1 MKDIG
6 IKRICVSVSELEKSL
21 AFFTGEMELTEVCR
35 GRLDEQTVAAVY
47 GLGSSAAEYAML
59 KNEEQPTLL
68 QLICFTNTPKRPIR
82 EGRPSWDFGYYDVA
96 FRAKDNSW
104 AYEHFRDL
112 GFDYYCPPTRYVAD
126 WINLDVLEGVLK
138 GPDAMPMALIE
149 RLKEPI
155 PRFEGMFSIFTD
167 VAQTVASG
175 EEAARFYEGV
185 LGLSKVFDEELPDG
199 LVDDIVGVPHG
210 THTLIWNCFETPVL
224 PCDDCGYC
232 RHRAGCSK
240 RDLDGFYAELE
251 EADRLLFATPVYHR
265 SFPAPMKAV
274 LDRLQRYWSA
284 RFVLGLRPPIAK
296 PKRGILLTV
305 SGSPSDEGGRLIEQQ
320 LAPHL
325 TVLNTTLAG
334 TVHYVDADAGA
345 PLDDAAKALCAL
357 LADG

>member
-138 GPDAMPMALIE
+138 GPDAMPTALIE

-210 THTLIWNCFETPVL
+210 THTRMLMFAGGNTPITECLEYSIKGRPMSDVAKPENVGVFATAYETEDLDALLERCAAAGFETAVPPLRLRLEPYGEIRLARVNG
-224 PCDDCGYC
+224 PSGM
-232 RHRAGCSK
+232 SV
-240 RDLDGFYAELE
+240 EL
-251 EADRLLFATPVYHR
+251 F
-265 SFPAPMKAV
+265 
-274 LDRLQRYWSA
+274 Q
-284 RFVLGLRPPIAK
+284 
-296 PKRGILLTV
+296 
-305 SGSPSDEGGRLIEQQ
+305 
-320 LAPHL
+320 
-325 TVLNTTLAG
+325 
-334 TVHYVDADAGA
+334 
-345 PLDDAAKALCAL
+345 AL
-357 LADG
+357 

>member
-82 EGRPSWDFGYYDVA
+82 EGRPSWDFGCYDVA

-210 THTLIWNCFETPVL
+210 THTRMLMFAGGNTPITECLEYSLKGRPMSDVAKPENVGVFATAYETEDLDALLERCAAAGFETAVPPLRLRLEPYGEIRLARVNG
-224 PCDDCGYC
+224 PSGM
-232 RHRAGCSK
+232 SV
-240 RDLDGFYAELE
+240 EL
-251 EADRLLFATPVYHR
+251 F
-265 SFPAPMKAV
+265 
-274 LDRLQRYWSA
+274 Q
-284 RFVLGLRPPIAK
+284 
-296 PKRGILLTV
+296 
-305 SGSPSDEGGRLIEQQ
+305 
-320 LAPHL
+320 
-325 TVLNTTLAG
+325 
-334 TVHYVDADAGA
+334 
-345 PLDDAAKALCAL
+345 AL
-357 LADG
+357 

>member
-6 IKRICVSVSELEKSL
+6 IKRICVSVSELEKSQ

-210 THTLIWNCFETPVL
+210 THTRMLMFSGGNTPITECLEYSIKGRPMSDVAKPENVGVFATAYETEDLDALLERCAAAGFETAVPPLRLRLEPYGEIRLARVNG
-224 PCDDCGYC
+224 PSGM
-232 RHRAGCSK
+232 SV
-240 RDLDGFYAELE
+240 EL
-251 EADRLLFATPVYHR
+251 F
-265 SFPAPMKAV
+265 
-274 LDRLQRYWSA
+274 Q
-284 RFVLGLRPPIAK
+284 
-296 PKRGILLTV
+296 
-305 SGSPSDEGGRLIEQQ
+305 
-320 LAPHL
+320 
-325 TVLNTTLAG
+325 
-334 TVHYVDADAGA
+334 
-345 PLDDAAKALCAL
+345 AL
-357 LADG
+357 

>member
-6 IKRICVSVSELEKSL
+6 IKRICVSVSELEKSQ

-47 GLGSSAAEYAML
+47 GLESSAAEYAML

-210 THTLIWNCFETPVL
+210 THTRMLMFAGGNTPITECLEYSLKGRPMSDVAKPENVGVFATAYETEDLDALLERCAAAGFETAVPPLRLRLEPYGEIRLARVNG
-224 PCDDCGYC
+224 PSGM
-232 RHRAGCSK
+232 SV
-240 RDLDGFYAELE
+240 EL
-251 EADRLLFATPVYHR
+251 F
-265 SFPAPMKAV
+265 
-274 LDRLQRYWSA
+274 Q
-284 RFVLGLRPPIAK
+284 
-296 PKRGILLTV
+296 
-305 SGSPSDEGGRLIEQQ
+305 
-320 LAPHL
+320 
-325 TVLNTTLAG
+325 
-334 TVHYVDADAGA
+334 
-345 PLDDAAKALCAL
+345 AL
-357 LADG
+357 

>member
-138 GPDAMPMALIE
+138 GPNAMPMALIE

-210 THTLIWNCFETPVL
+210 THTRMLMFAGGNTPITECLKYSIKGRPMSDVAKPENVGVFATAYETEDLDALLERCAAAGFETAVPPLRLRLEPYGEIRLARVNG
-224 PCDDCGYC
+224 PSGM
-232 RHRAGCSK
+232 SV
-240 RDLDGFYAELE
+240 EL
-251 EADRLLFATPVYHR
+251 F
-265 SFPAPMKAV
+265 
-274 LDRLQRYWSA
+274 Q
-284 RFVLGLRPPIAK
+284 
-296 PKRGILLTV
+296 
-305 SGSPSDEGGRLIEQQ
+305 
-320 LAPHL
+320 
-325 TVLNTTLAG
+325 
-334 TVHYVDADAGA
+334 
-345 PLDDAAKALCAL
+345 AL
-357 LADG
+357 

>member
-126 WINLDVLEGVLK
+126 WINLHVLEGVLK

-210 THTLIWNCFETPVL
+210 THTRMLMFAGGNTPITECLEYSIKGRPMSDVAKPENVGVFATAYETEDLDALLERCAAAGFETAVPPLRLRLEPYGEIRLARVNG
-224 PCDDCGYC
+224 PSGM
-232 RHRAGCSK
+232 SV
-240 RDLDGFYAELE
+240 EL
-251 EADRLLFATPVYHR
+251 F
-265 SFPAPMKAV
+265 
-274 LDRLQRYWSA
+274 Q
-284 RFVLGLRPPIAK
+284 
-296 PKRGILLTV
+296 
-305 SGSPSDEGGRLIEQQ
+305 
-320 LAPHL
+320 
-325 TVLNTTLAG
+325 
-334 TVHYVDADAGA
+334 
-345 PLDDAAKALCAL
+345 AL
-357 LADG
+357 

>member
-47 GLGSSAAEYAML
+47 GLESSAAEYAML

-199 LVDDIVGVPHG
+199 LVDDIVSVPHG
-210 THTLIWNCFETPVL
+210 THTRMLMFSGGNTPITECLEYSIKGRPMSDVAKPENVGVFATAYETEDLDALLERCAAAGFETAVPPLRLRLEPYGEIRLARVNG
-224 PCDDCGYC
+224 PSGM
-232 RHRAGCSK
+232 SV
-240 RDLDGFYAELE
+240 EL
-251 EADRLLFATPVYHR
+251 F
-265 SFPAPMKAV
+265 
-274 LDRLQRYWSA
+274 Q
-284 RFVLGLRPPIAK
+284 
-296 PKRGILLTV
+296 
-305 SGSPSDEGGRLIEQQ
+305 
-320 LAPHL
+320 
-325 TVLNTTLAG
+325 
-334 TVHYVDADAGA
+334 
-345 PLDDAAKALCAL
+345 AL
-357 LADG
+357 

>member
-210 THTLIWNCFETPVL
+210 THTRMLMFAGGNTPITECLEYSLKGRPMSDVAKPENVGVFATAYETEDLDALLEHCAAAGFETAVPPLRLRLEPYGEIRLARVNG
-224 PCDDCGYC
+224 PSGM
-232 RHRAGCSK
+232 SV
-240 RDLDGFYAELE
+240 EL
-251 EADRLLFATPVYHR
+251 F
-265 SFPAPMKAV
+265 
-274 LDRLQRYWSA
+274 Q
-284 RFVLGLRPPIAK
+284 
-296 PKRGILLTV
+296 
-305 SGSPSDEGGRLIEQQ
+305 
-320 LAPHL
+320 
-325 TVLNTTLAG
+325 
-334 TVHYVDADAGA
+334 
-345 PLDDAAKALCAL
+345 AL
-357 LADG
+357 

>member
-47 GLGSSAAEYAML
+47 GLGPSAAEYAML

-126 WINLDVLEGVLK
+126 WLNLDVLEGVLK

-210 THTLIWNCFETPVL
+210 THTRMLMFAGGNTPITECLEYSIKGRPMSDVAKPENVGVFATAYETEDLDALLERCAAAGFETAVPPLRLRLEPYGEIRLARVNG
-224 PCDDCGYC
+224 PSGM
-232 RHRAGCSK
+232 SV
-240 RDLDGFYAELE
+240 EL
-251 EADRLLFATPVYHR
+251 F
-265 SFPAPMKAV
+265 
-274 LDRLQRYWSA
+274 Q
-284 RFVLGLRPPIAK
+284 
-296 PKRGILLTV
+296 
-305 SGSPSDEGGRLIEQQ
+305 
-320 LAPHL
+320 
-325 TVLNTTLAG
+325 
-334 TVHYVDADAGA
+334 
-345 PLDDAAKALCAL
+345 AL
-357 LADG
+357 

>member
-112 GFDYYCPPTRYVAD
+112 GYDYYCPPTRYVAD

-210 THTLIWNCFETPVL
+210 THTRMLMFAGGNTPITECLEYSLKGRPMFDVAKPENVGVFATAYETEDLDALLERCAAAGFETAVPPLRLRLEPYGEIRLARVNG
-224 PCDDCGYC
+224 PSGM
-232 RHRAGCSK
+232 SV
-240 RDLDGFYAELE
+240 EL
-251 EADRLLFATPVYHR
+251 F
-265 SFPAPMKAV
+265 
-274 LDRLQRYWSA
+274 Q
-284 RFVLGLRPPIAK
+284 
-296 PKRGILLTV
+296 
-305 SGSPSDEGGRLIEQQ
+305 
-320 LAPHL
+320 
-325 TVLNTTLAG
+325 
-334 TVHYVDADAGA
+334 
-345 PLDDAAKALCAL
+345 AL
-357 LADG
+357 

>member
-126 WINLDVLEGVLK
+126 WINLDVLESVLK

-210 THTLIWNCFETPVL
+210 THTRMLMFAGGNTPITECLEYSLKGRPMSDVAKPENVGVFATAYETEDLDALLERCAAAGFETAVPPLRLRLEPYGEIRLARVNG
-224 PCDDCGYC
+224 PSGM
-232 RHRAGCSK
+232 SV
-240 RDLDGFYAELE
+240 EL
-251 EADRLLFATPVYHR
+251 F
-265 SFPAPMKAV
+265 
-274 LDRLQRYWSA
+274 Q
-284 RFVLGLRPPIAK
+284 
-296 PKRGILLTV
+296 
-305 SGSPSDEGGRLIEQQ
+305 
-320 LAPHL
+320 
-325 TVLNTTLAG
+325 
-334 TVHYVDADAGA
+334 
-345 PLDDAAKALCAL
+345 AL
-357 LADG
+357 

>member
-68 QLICFTNTPKRPIR
+68 QPICFTNTPKRPIR

-112 GFDYYCPPTRYVAD
+112 GYDYYCPPTRYVAD

-175 EEAARFYEGV
+175 EAARFYEGV

-210 THTLIWNCFETPVL
+210 THTRMLMFAGGNTPITECLEYSIKGRPMSDVAKPENVGVFATAYETEDLDALLERCAAAGFETAVPPLRLRLEPYGEIRLARVNG
-224 PCDDCGYC
+224 PSGM
-232 RHRAGCSK
+232 SV
-240 RDLDGFYAELE
+240 EL
-251 EADRLLFATPVYHR
+251 F
-265 SFPAPMKAV
+265 
-274 LDRLQRYWSA
+274 Q
-284 RFVLGLRPPIAK
+284 
-296 PKRGILLTV
+296 
-305 SGSPSDEGGRLIEQQ
+305 
-320 LAPHL
+320 
-325 TVLNTTLAG
+325 
-334 TVHYVDADAGA
+334 
-345 PLDDAAKALCAL
+345 AL
-357 LADG
+357 

>member
-138 GPDAMPMALIE
+138 GPDAIPMALIE

-210 THTLIWNCFETPVL
+210 THTRMLMFAGGNTPITECLEYSIKGRPMSDVAKPENVGVFATAYETE
-224 PCDDCGYC
+224 
-232 RHRAGCSK
+232 
-240 RDLDGFYAELE
+240 DLD
-251 EADRLLFATPVYHR
+251 
-265 SFPAPMKAV
+265 
-274 LDRLQRYWSA
+274 
-284 RFVLGLRPPIAK
+284 
-296 PKRGILLTV
+296 
-305 SGSPSDEGGRLIEQQ
+305 
-320 LAPHL
+320 
-325 TVLNTTLAG
+325 
-334 TVHYVDADAGA
+334 
-345 PLDDAAKALCAL
+345 AL
-357 LADG
+357 LERCAAAGRETAVPPLRLRLEPYGEIRLARVNGPSGMSVELFQAL

>member
-210 THTLIWNCFETPVL
+210 THTRMLMFSGGNTPITECLEYSLKGRPMSDVAKPENVGVFATAYETEDLDALLERCAAAGFETAVPPLRLRLEPYGEIRLARVNG
-224 PCDDCGYC
+224 PSGM
-232 RHRAGCSK
+232 SV
-240 RDLDGFYAELE
+240 EL
-251 EADRLLFATPVYHR
+251 F
-265 SFPAPMKAV
+265 
-274 LDRLQRYWSA
+274 Q
-284 RFVLGLRPPIAK
+284 
-296 PKRGILLTV
+296 
-305 SGSPSDEGGRLIEQQ
+305 
-320 LAPHL
+320 
-325 TVLNTTLAG
+325 
-334 TVHYVDADAGA
+334 
-345 PLDDAAKALCAL
+345 AL
-357 LADG
+357 

>member
-112 GFDYYCPPTRYVAD
+112 VFDYYCPPTRYVAD

-210 THTLIWNCFETPVL
+210 THTRMLMFAGGNTPITEGLEYSIKGRPMSDVAKPENVGVFATAYETEDLDALLERCAAAGFETAVPPLRLRLEPYGEIRLARVNG
-224 PCDDCGYC
+224 PSGM
-232 RHRAGCSK
+232 SV
-240 RDLDGFYAELE
+240 EL
-251 EADRLLFATPVYHR
+251 F
-265 SFPAPMKAV
+265 
-274 LDRLQRYWSA
+274 Q
-284 RFVLGLRPPIAK
+284 
-296 PKRGILLTV
+296 
-305 SGSPSDEGGRLIEQQ
+305 
-320 LAPHL
+320 
-325 TVLNTTLAG
+325 
-334 TVHYVDADAGA
+334 
-345 PLDDAAKALCAL
+345 AL
-357 LADG
+357 

>member
-112 GFDYYCPPTRYVAD
+112 GYDYYCPPTRYVAD

-175 EEAARFYEGV
+175 EEARFYEGV

-210 THTLIWNCFETPVL
+210 THTRMLMFAGGNTPITECLEYSIKGRPMSDVAKPENVGVFATAYETEDLDALLERCAAAGFETAVPPLRLRLEPYGEIRLARVNG
-224 PCDDCGYC
+224 PSGM
-232 RHRAGCSK
+232 SV
-240 RDLDGFYAELE
+240 EL
-251 EADRLLFATPVYHR
+251 F
-265 SFPAPMKAV
+265 
-274 LDRLQRYWSA
+274 Q
-284 RFVLGLRPPIAK
+284 
-296 PKRGILLTV
+296 
-305 SGSPSDEGGRLIEQQ
+305 
-320 LAPHL
+320 
-325 TVLNTTLAG
+325 
-334 TVHYVDADAGA
+334 
-345 PLDDAAKALCAL
+345 AL
-357 LADG
+357 

>member
-47 GLGSSAAEYAML
+47 GLESSAAEYAML

-104 AYEHFRDL
+104 AYEHFKDL

-210 THTLIWNCFETPVL
+210 THTRMLMFAGGNTPITECLEYSIKGRPMSDVAKPETVGVFATAYETEALDALLERCAAAGFETAVPPLRLRLEPYGEIRLARVNG
-224 PCDDCGYC
+224 PSGM
-232 RHRAGCSK
+232 SV
-240 RDLDGFYAELE
+240 EL
-251 EADRLLFATPVYHR
+251 F
-265 SFPAPMKAV
+265 
-274 LDRLQRYWSA
+274 Q
-284 RFVLGLRPPIAK
+284 
-296 PKRGILLTV
+296 
-305 SGSPSDEGGRLIEQQ
+305 
-320 LAPHL
+320 
-325 TVLNTTLAG
+325 
-334 TVHYVDADAGA
+334 
-345 PLDDAAKALCAL
+345 AL
-357 LADG
+357 

>member
-6 IKRICVSVSELEKSL
+6 IKRICVSVSELEKSQ

-210 THTLIWNCFETPVL
+210 THTRMLMFAGGNTPITECLEYSIKGRPMSDVAKPENVGVFATAYETEDLDALLERCAAAGFETAVPPLRLRLEPYGEIKLARVNG
-224 PCDDCGYC
+224 PSGM
-232 RHRAGCSK
+232 SV
-240 RDLDGFYAELE
+240 EL
-251 EADRLLFATPVYHR
+251 F
-265 SFPAPMKAV
+265 
-274 LDRLQRYWSA
+274 Q
-284 RFVLGLRPPIAK
+284 
-296 PKRGILLTV
+296 
-305 SGSPSDEGGRLIEQQ
+305 
-320 LAPHL
+320 
-325 TVLNTTLAG
+325 
-334 TVHYVDADAGA
+334 
-345 PLDDAAKALCAL
+345 AL
-357 LADG
+357 

>member
-199 LVDDIVGVPHG
+199 LVDDIVGVTHG
-210 THTLIWNCFETPVL
+210 THTRMLMFAGGNTPITECLEYSIKGRPMSDVAKPENVGVFATAYETEDLDALLERCAAAGFETAVPPLRLRLEPYGEIRLARVNG
-224 PCDDCGYC
+224 PSGM
-232 RHRAGCSK
+232 SV
-240 RDLDGFYAELE
+240 EL
-251 EADRLLFATPVYHR
+251 F
-265 SFPAPMKAV
+265 
-274 LDRLQRYWSA
+274 Q
-284 RFVLGLRPPIAK
+284 
-296 PKRGILLTV
+296 
-305 SGSPSDEGGRLIEQQ
+305 
-320 LAPHL
+320 
-325 TVLNTTLAG
+325 
-334 TVHYVDADAGA
+334 
-345 PLDDAAKALCAL
+345 AL
-357 LADG
+357 

>member
-185 LGLSKVFDEELPDG
+185 LGLRKVFDEELPDG

-210 THTLIWNCFETPVL
+210 THTRMLMFAGGNTPITECLEYSIKGRPMSDVAKPENVGVFATAYETEDLDALLERCAAAGFETAVPPLRLRLEPYGEIRLARVNG
-224 PCDDCGYC
+224 PSGM
-232 RHRAGCSK
+232 SV
-240 RDLDGFYAELE
+240 EL
-251 EADRLLFATPVYHR
+251 F
-265 SFPAPMKAV
+265 
-274 LDRLQRYWSA
+274 Q
-284 RFVLGLRPPIAK
+284 
-296 PKRGILLTV
+296 
-305 SGSPSDEGGRLIEQQ
+305 
-320 LAPHL
+320 
-325 TVLNTTLAG
+325 
-334 TVHYVDADAGA
+334 
-345 PLDDAAKALCAL
+345 AL
-357 LADG
+357 

>member
-47 GLGSSAAEYAML
+47 GLESSAAEYAML

-104 AYEHFRDL
+104 AYEHFKDL

-210 THTLIWNCFETPVL
+210 DAYPYADVRGGQHAHNRMSGILDKGPPDVRRGEAGERGRL
-224 PCDDCGYC
+224 CD
-232 RHRAGCSK
+232 
-240 RDLDGFYAELE
+240 
-251 EADRLLFATPVYHR
+251 
-265 SFPAPMKAV
+265 
-274 LDRLQRYWSA
+274 
-284 RFVLGLRPPIAK
+284 GLR
-296 PKRGILLTV
+296 
-305 SGSPSDEGGRLIEQQ
+305 DGGPGR
-320 LAPHL
+320 
-325 TVLNTTLAG
+325 T
-334 TVHYVDADAGA
+334 AGA
-345 PLDDAAKALCAL
+345 LRRRRL
-357 LADG
+357 

>member
-112 GFDYYCPPTRYVAD
+112 GFDYYCPPTRYVAY

-210 THTLIWNCFETPVL
+210 THTRMLMFAGGNTPITECLEYSIKGRPMSDVAKPENVGVFATAYETGDLDALLERCAAAGFETAVPPLRLRLEPYGEIRLARVNG
-224 PCDDCGYC
+224 PSGM
-232 RHRAGCSK
+232 SV
-240 RDLDGFYAELE
+240 EL
-251 EADRLLFATPVYHR
+251 F
-265 SFPAPMKAV
+265 
-274 LDRLQRYWSA
+274 Q
-284 RFVLGLRPPIAK
+284 
-296 PKRGILLTV
+296 
-305 SGSPSDEGGRLIEQQ
+305 
-320 LAPHL
+320 
-325 TVLNTTLAG
+325 
-334 TVHYVDADAGA
+334 
-345 PLDDAAKALCAL
+345 AL
-357 LADG
+357 

>member
-6 IKRICVSVSELEKSL
+6 IKRICVSVSELEKSQ

-104 AYEHFRDL
+104 AYEHFKDL

-210 THTLIWNCFETPVL
+210 THTRMLMFAGGNTPITECLEYSIKGRPMSDVAKPENVGVFATAYETEDLDALLERCAAAGFETAVPPLRLRLEPYGEIRLARVNG
-224 PCDDCGYC
+224 PSGM
-232 RHRAGCSK
+232 SV
-240 RDLDGFYAELE
+240 EL
-251 EADRLLFATPVYHR
+251 F
-265 SFPAPMKAV
+265 
-274 LDRLQRYWSA
+274 Q
-284 RFVLGLRPPIAK
+284 
-296 PKRGILLTV
+296 
-305 SGSPSDEGGRLIEQQ
+305 
-320 LAPHL
+320 
-325 TVLNTTLAG
+325 
-334 TVHYVDADAGA
+334 
-345 PLDDAAKALCAL
+345 AL
-357 LADG
+357 

>member
-210 THTLIWNCFETPVL
+210 THTRMLMFAGGNTPITECLEYSLKGRPMSDVAKPENVGGFATAYETEDLDALLERCAAAGFETAVPPLRLRLEPYGEIRLARVNG
-224 PCDDCGYC
+224 PSGM
-232 RHRAGCSK
+232 SV
-240 RDLDGFYAELE
+240 EL
-251 EADRLLFATPVYHR
+251 F
-265 SFPAPMKAV
+265 
-274 LDRLQRYWSA
+274 Q
-284 RFVLGLRPPIAK
+284 
-296 PKRGILLTV
+296 
-305 SGSPSDEGGRLIEQQ
+305 
-320 LAPHL
+320 
-325 TVLNTTLAG
+325 
-334 TVHYVDADAGA
+334 
-345 PLDDAAKALCAL
+345 AL
-357 LADG
+357 

>member
-47 GLGSSAAEYAML
+47 GLESSAAEYAML

-68 QLICFTNTPKRPIR
+68 QLICFTNIPKRPIR

-210 THTLIWNCFETPVL
+210 THTRMLMFAGGNTPITECLEYSIKGRPMSDVAKPENVGVFATAYETEDLDALLERCAAAGFETAVPPLRLRLEPYGEIRLARVNG
-224 PCDDCGYC
+224 PSGM
-232 RHRAGCSK
+232 SV
-240 RDLDGFYAELE
+240 EL
-251 EADRLLFATPVYHR
+251 F
-265 SFPAPMKAV
+265 
-274 LDRLQRYWSA
+274 Q
-284 RFVLGLRPPIAK
+284 
-296 PKRGILLTV
+296 
-305 SGSPSDEGGRLIEQQ
+305 
-320 LAPHL
+320 
-325 TVLNTTLAG
+325 
-334 TVHYVDADAGA
+334 
-345 PLDDAAKALCAL
+345 AL
-357 LADG
+357 

>member
-210 THTLIWNCFETPVL
+210 THTRMLMFAGGNTPITECLEYSIKGRSMSDVAKPENVGVFATAYETEDLDALLERCAAAGFETAVPPLRLRLEPYGEIRLARVNG
-224 PCDDCGYC
+224 PSGM
-232 RHRAGCSK
+232 SV
-240 RDLDGFYAELE
+240 EL
-251 EADRLLFATPVYHR
+251 F
-265 SFPAPMKAV
+265 
-274 LDRLQRYWSA
+274 Q
-284 RFVLGLRPPIAK
+284 
-296 PKRGILLTV
+296 
-305 SGSPSDEGGRLIEQQ
+305 
-320 LAPHL
+320 
-325 TVLNTTLAG
+325 
-334 TVHYVDADAGA
+334 
-345 PLDDAAKALCAL
+345 AL
-357 LADG
+357 

>member
-112 GFDYYCPPTRYVAD
+112 GYDYYCPPTRYVAD

-210 THTLIWNCFETPVL
+210 THTRMLMFAGGNTPITECLEYSIKGRPMSDVAKPENVGVFATAYETEDLYALLERCAAAGFETAVPPLRLRLEPYGEIRLARVNG
-224 PCDDCGYC
+224 PSGM
-232 RHRAGCSK
+232 SV
-240 RDLDGFYAELE
+240 EL
-251 EADRLLFATPVYHR
+251 F
-265 SFPAPMKAV
+265 
-274 LDRLQRYWSA
+274 Q
-284 RFVLGLRPPIAK
+284 
-296 PKRGILLTV
+296 
-305 SGSPSDEGGRLIEQQ
+305 
-320 LAPHL
+320 
-325 TVLNTTLAG
+325 
-334 TVHYVDADAGA
+334 
-345 PLDDAAKALCAL
+345 AL
-357 LADG
+357 

>member
-47 GLGSSAAEYAML
+47 GLESSAAEYAML

-210 THTLIWNCFETPVL
+210 THTRMLMFSGGNTPITECLEYSIKGRPMSDVAKPENVGVFAAAYETEDLDALLERCAAAGFETAVPPLRLRLEPYGEIRLARVNG
-224 PCDDCGYC
+224 PSGM
-232 RHRAGCSK
+232 SV
-240 RDLDGFYAELE
+240 EL
-251 EADRLLFATPVYHR
+251 F
-265 SFPAPMKAV
+265 
-274 LDRLQRYWSA
+274 Q
-284 RFVLGLRPPIAK
+284 
-296 PKRGILLTV
+296 
-305 SGSPSDEGGRLIEQQ
+305 
-320 LAPHL
+320 
-325 TVLNTTLAG
+325 
-334 TVHYVDADAGA
+334 
-345 PLDDAAKALCAL
+345 AL
-357 LADG
+357 

>member
-59 KNEEQPTLL
+59 KNGEQPTLL

-112 GFDYYCPPTRYVAD
+112 GYDYYCPPTRYVAD

-210 THTLIWNCFETPVL
+210 THTRMLMFAGGNTPITECLEYSIKGRPMSDVAKPENVGVFATAYETEDLDALLERCAAAGFETAVPPLRLRLEPYGGIRLARVNG
-224 PCDDCGYC
+224 PSGM
-232 RHRAGCSK
+232 SV
-240 RDLDGFYAELE
+240 EL
-251 EADRLLFATPVYHR
+251 F
-265 SFPAPMKAV
+265 
-274 LDRLQRYWSA
+274 Q
-284 RFVLGLRPPIAK
+284 
-296 PKRGILLTV
+296 
-305 SGSPSDEGGRLIEQQ
+305 
-320 LAPHL
+320 
-325 TVLNTTLAG
+325 
-334 TVHYVDADAGA
+334 
-345 PLDDAAKALCAL
+345 AL
-357 LADG
+357 

>member
-59 KNEEQPTLL
+59 RNEEQPTLL

-210 THTLIWNCFETPVL
+210 THTRMLMFAGGNTPITECLEYSIKGRPMSDVAKPENVGVFATAYETEDLDALLERCAAAGFETAVPPLRLRLEPYGEIMLARVNG
-224 PCDDCGYC
+224 PSGM
-232 RHRAGCSK
+232 SV
-240 RDLDGFYAELE
+240 EL
-251 EADRLLFATPVYHR
+251 F
-265 SFPAPMKAV
+265 
-274 LDRLQRYWSA
+274 Q
-284 RFVLGLRPPIAK
+284 
-296 PKRGILLTV
+296 
-305 SGSPSDEGGRLIEQQ
+305 
-320 LAPHL
+320 
-325 TVLNTTLAG
+325 
-334 TVHYVDADAGA
+334 
-345 PLDDAAKALCAL
+345 AL
-357 LADG
+357 